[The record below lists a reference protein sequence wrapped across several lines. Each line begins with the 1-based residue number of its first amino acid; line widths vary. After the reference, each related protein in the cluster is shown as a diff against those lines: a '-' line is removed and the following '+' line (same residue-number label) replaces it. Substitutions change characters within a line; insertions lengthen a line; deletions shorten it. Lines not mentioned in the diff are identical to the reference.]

1 MDVYH
6 CCETLFLEKCELMPG
21 REQYTDQSADT
32 IKPQLGNPSNFIWV
46 TYRNMD
52 EGVTYRRTYNL
63 PKAHPG
69 TSDST
74 SKLETPGAHNTTC
87 EQLKRLKSAHCI

>member
-32 IKPQLGNPSNFIWV
+32 TKLQLGNPSNFIWV

-52 EGVTYRRTYNL
+52 EGL
-63 PKAHPG
+63 HI
-69 TSDST
+69 
-74 SKLETPGAHNTTC
+74 GAHITC
-87 EQLKRLKSAHCI
+87 QKPTPA